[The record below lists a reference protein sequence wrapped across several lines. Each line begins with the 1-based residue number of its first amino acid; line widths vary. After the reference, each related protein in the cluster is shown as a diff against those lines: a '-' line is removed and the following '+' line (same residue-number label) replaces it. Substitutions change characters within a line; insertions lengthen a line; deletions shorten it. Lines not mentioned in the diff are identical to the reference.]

1 MDELCENRPGRIKK
15 IFFNNMI
22 SISWAK
28 FYCLHCL
35 CFATKC
41 KTNIWQK
48 KTCNAQIIH
57 VFFERIIFCALGP
70 QAILEATL
78 KVRDVEGVSQ
88 NSAFASKR
96 LTTIDCFGSFMACIA
111 ATHSCPNETLD
122 GKDWQNMCFSKVK
135 MAGRI
140 SSKMNVTVQK

>member
-1 MDELCENRPGRIKK
+1 MGQILLFALPMFCNKMQDKYLAKK
-15 IFFNNMI
+15 NNARRKSYM
-22 SISWAK
+22 
-28 FYCLHCL
+28 F
-35 CFATKC
+35 
-41 KTNIWQK
+41 
-48 KTCNAQIIH
+48 
-57 VFFERIIFCALGP
+57 FFERIIFCALGP
-70 QAILEATL
+70 QAILEATS

-96 LTTIDCFGSFMACIA
+96 LKTMDCFGSFMACIA
-111 ATHSCPNETLD
+111 TTHSCPNETLD